1 MADSLCKFLD
11 ARCITGSQF
20 LATYFSAQKP
30 LLFPTLVRRKRRR
43 KSLQI
48 AFCST
53 SISPYLD
60 VVSTHEHSDGTLLF
74 RFGDPSEIEKEVEL
88 EESLLGVEEVG
99 RDSEEEFSVVN
110 VLDGDNERE
119 VIVKKVERE
128 ARGEAVTVVTDAGV
142 SESVVIG
149 NGRSDFVEV
158 ETGLSENFL
167 GDSADEIGLISPE
180 GIQNES
186 VAEVGIEN
194 AGHVEEIFEK
204 KDDSEASVP
213 PPPEN
218 SIPSLEV
225 EEKMMGQS
233 SDESFEELDD
243 DNSLL
248 LSSPAAMPVY
258 SDSVNTKEIEESEGE
273 GSSQF
278 TENDG
283 GKDCCDD
290 STHSME
296 NGDIEAVDNDIEIVQ
311 HTEQISE
318 NIDPILEGPVESVP
332 EGINLGNT
340 ETVAD
345 EISPENTPEG
355 INMGNT
361 ETVVDE
367 ISPENALEGINLGN
381 TETVV
386 DEISSDNA
394 PEGIDPG
401 NTETVVDEISS
412 DNAPEGNDQG
422 NSETVVDEISLENSL
437 DQGNSE
443 TVVDEISL
451 ENAPDGLDLGN
462 TETVVEEISLENS
475 LDLGNTET
483 VVEEISL
490 ENSLDLG
497 NTETVV
503 DEISLENSL
512 DLGNTETVVDEI
524 SLENSL
530 DLGNT
535 ETVVDEISLENA
547 PNGLD
552 LGNTET
558 VVDEISLEN
567 SLDLGHTETV
577 VDKISPE
584 NALGGINLGNT
595 ETVVEEISLEN
606 SLDLGNTETVVDEI
620 SLENSLDLGN
630 TETVVD
636 EISLENAPNGLDL
649 GNTETVVDEISLEN
663 TPDGLDLGNT
673 ETVVDKISPENALG
687 GINLGNTET
696 VVDEISPENVD
707 IRHLSMDAEDQSI
720 EVLNFENDDQTELS
734 NLSVDTE
741 DQASRNSTF
750 KDSDETDVIEVMPD
764 SPKLEAEPVFD
775 EEVDHNLISDSNE
788 SESPLPSDENLPSL
802 SLEEERKEDVENT
815 EIMEVYGHEVVE
827 DKSSDVLDSSKEATP
842 AAAELLLSSGATLL
856 QYPSKAFAGGHEAYF
871 IACGKW
877 LGVADAVG
885 SWSLEGSDPGVYA
898 QELMQNSE
906 SIVSQCDTDSIN
918 DPKQVLNLSV
928 SKTDSPGSST
938 VLIAHFDGKVLHVA
952 NIGDSGFIIVRNG
965 SVYRKSSPMLHEFNL
980 PIQIEKGDDPSQLLE
995 EYKIELD
1002 EGDIIVTATD
1012 ALFDNLYDQEIVS
1025 IVSRSLEA
1033 DKSPQEIAEILATRV
1048 QQVGSS
1054 ASGRSPFAD
1063 AAQAAGYVGYTGGKR
1078 DDVAV
1083 IVSLVQKVIVS
1094 NDN

>member
-43 KSLQI
+43 KSLHI

-53 SISPYLD
+53 SISPNLD

-74 RFGDPSEIEKEVEL
+74 RFGDPSEIEKEDEL
-88 EESLLGVEEVG
+88 EEPLLGVEEVG
-99 RDSEEEFSVVN
+99 RDSEEEFSVVK

-149 NGRSDFVEV
+149 TGRSDFVEV

-296 NGDIEAVDNDIEIVQ
+296 NGAASVDIEAADNDIEIVQ

-345 EISPENTPEG
+345 EISPENAPEG
-355 INMGNT
+355 INLGNT

-367 ISPENALEGINLGN
+367 ISPENAPEGINLGNTETVVDEISSENAPEGINLGN

-401 NTETVVDEISS
+401 NTETVVDEISLENS
-412 DNAPEGNDQG
+412 LDGIDLGNT
-422 NSETVVDEISLENSL
+422 ETVVDEISLENSL
-437 DQGNSE
+437 DGIDLGNTE

-462 TETVVEEISLENS
+462 TETVVDEISLENAPDG

-483 VVEEISL
+483 VVDEISL
-490 ENSLDLG
+490 ENSLDGIDLG

-512 DLGNTETVVDEI
+512 DLGNTETVVE
-524 SLENSL
+524 
-530 DLGNT
+530 
-535 ETVVDEISLENA
+535 
-547 PNGLD
+547 
-552 LGNTET
+552 
-558 VVDEISLEN
+558 
-567 SLDLGHTETV
+567 
-577 VDKISPE
+577 
-584 NALGGINLGNT
+584 
-595 ETVVEEISLEN
+595 
-606 SLDLGNTETVVDEI
+606 
-620 SLENSLDLGN
+620 
-630 TETVVD
+630 
-636 EISLENAPNGLDL
+636 
-649 GNTETVVDEISLEN
+649 
-663 TPDGLDLGNT
+663 
-673 ETVVDKISPENALG
+673 
-687 GINLGNTET
+687 
-696 VVDEISPENVD
+696 EISPENVD
-707 IRHLSMDAEDQSI
+707 IRHLSMGAEDQSI

-775 EEVDHNLISDSNE
+775 EEVDHNLISESNE

-842 AAAELLLSSGATLL
+842 AAAELILSSGATLL

-1063 AAQAAGYVGYTGGKR
+1063 AAQAAGYAGYTGGKR

>member
-43 KSLQI
+43 KSLHI

-53 SISPYLD
+53 SISPNLD

-74 RFGDPSEIEKEVEL
+74 RFGDPSEIEKEDEL
-88 EESLLGVEEVG
+88 EEPLLGVEEVG
-99 RDSEEEFSVVN
+99 RDSEEEFSVVK

-158 ETGLSENFL
+158 ETGLSEKFL

-296 NGDIEAVDNDIEIVQ
+296 NGAASVDIEAVNNDIEIVQ

-345 EISPENTPEG
+345 EISPENAPEG
-355 INMGNT
+355 INLGNT

-367 ISPENALEGINLGN
+367 ISPENAPEGINLGN

-386 DEISSDNA
+386 DEISPENAPEGINLGNTETVVDKISSDNA

-422 NSETVVDEISLENSL
+422 NSETVVDEISLENSPE
-437 DQGNSE
+437 GIN
-443 TVVDEISL
+443 
-451 ENAPDGLDLGN
+451 
-462 TETVVEEISLENS
+462 
-475 LDLGNTET
+475 
-483 VVEEISL
+483 
-490 ENSLDLG
+490 LG

-503 DEISLENSL
+503 DEISPENAPEGIN
-512 DLGNTETVVDEI
+512 LGNTETVVDEI
-524 SLENSL
+524 SPENAPEGIN
-530 DLGNT
+530 LGNT
-535 ETVVDEISLENA
+535 ETVVDEISPENA
-547 PNGLD
+547 PEGIN

-558 VVDEISLEN
+558 VVDEIS
-567 SLDLGHTETV
+567 
-577 VDKISPE
+577 PE
-584 NALGGINLGNT
+584 NA
-595 ETVVEEISLEN
+595 
-606 SLDLGNTETVVDEI
+606 
-620 SLENSLDLGN
+620 
-630 TETVVD
+630 
-636 EISLENAPNGLDL
+636 
-649 GNTETVVDEISLEN
+649 
-663 TPDGLDLGNT
+663 
-673 ETVVDKISPENALG
+673 PE

-775 EEVDHNLISDSNE
+775 EEVDHNLISESNE
-788 SESPLPSDENLPSL
+788 SESLLPSDENLPSL

-815 EIMEVYGHEVVE
+815 EIMEVYDHEVVE
-827 DKSSDVLDSSKEATP
+827 DKYSEVLDSSKEATP
-842 AAAELLLSSGATLL
+842 AAAELILSSGATLL

-1083 IVSLVQKVIVS
+1083 IVSVVQKVIVS

>member
-30 LLFPTLVRRKRRR
+30 LLVPTLVRRKRRR
-43 KSLQI
+43 KSLHI

-53 SISPYLD
+53 SISPNLD

-74 RFGDPSEIEKEVEL
+74 RFGDPSEIEKEDEL
-88 EESLLGVEEVG
+88 EDPLLGVEEVG
-99 RDSEEEFSVVN
+99 RDSEEEFSVVK

-119 VIVKKVERE
+119 VIVKKVQRE

-296 NGDIEAVDNDIEIVQ
+296 NGAASVDIEAADNDIEIVQ

-345 EISPENTPEG
+345 EISPENAPEG
-355 INMGNT
+355 INLGNT
-361 ETVVDE
+361 ETIVDE
-367 ISPENALEGINLGN
+367 ISPENAPEGINLGN

-437 DQGNSE
+437 DLGNTE

-462 TETVVEEISLENS
+462 TETVV
-475 LDLGNTET
+475 
-483 VVEEISL
+483 
-490 ENSLDLG
+490 
-497 NTETVV
+497 
-503 DEISLENSL
+503 DEISLENAP
-512 DLGNTETVVDEI
+512 DG
-524 SLENSL
+524 L

-547 PNGLD
+547 PDGLD
-552 LGNTET
+552 LGN
-558 VVDEISLEN
+558 
-567 SLDLGHTETV
+567 TETV

-595 ETVVEEISLEN
+595 ETVVDESSLEN
-606 SLDLGNTETVVDEI
+606 APVG
-620 SLENSLDLGN
+620 LDLGN

-636 EISLENAPNGLDL
+636 EISLENAPDGLDL
-649 GNTETVVDEISLEN
+649 GNTETVVDKISLEN
-663 TPDGLDLGNT
+663 APDGLDLGNT

-720 EVLNFENDDQTELS
+720 EVLNFENDNQTVLS
-734 NLSVDTE
+734 NLSVATE
-741 DQASRNSTF
+741 DQASRNNTF

-775 EEVDHNLISDSNE
+775 EEVDHNLISESNE

-802 SLEEERKEDVENT
+802 SLEEERKEDVTNT

-842 AAAELLLSSGATLL
+842 AAAELILSSGATLL
-856 QYPSKAFAGGHEAYF
+856 QYPSKVDMKH
-871 IACGKW
+871 I
-877 LGVADAVG
+877 LLLVG
-885 SWSLEGSDPGVYA
+885 SG
-898 QELMQNSE
+898 
-906 SIVSQCDTDSIN
+906 
-918 DPKQVLNLSV
+918 
-928 SKTDSPGSST
+928 
-938 VLIAHFDGKVLHVA
+938 
-952 NIGDSGFIIVRNG
+952 
-965 SVYRKSSPMLHEFNL
+965 
-980 PIQIEKGDDPSQLLE
+980 
-995 EYKIELD
+995 
-1002 EGDIIVTATD
+1002 
-1012 ALFDNLYDQEIVS
+1012 
-1025 IVSRSLEA
+1025 
-1033 DKSPQEIAEILATRV
+1033 
-1048 QQVGSS
+1048 
-1054 ASGRSPFAD
+1054 
-1063 AAQAAGYVGYTGGKR
+1063 
-1078 DDVAV
+1078 
-1083 IVSLVQKVIVS
+1083 
-1094 NDN
+1094 

>member
-30 LLFPTLVRRKRRR
+30 LLFPTLVRRR
-43 KSLQI
+43 KSLHI

-53 SISPYLD
+53 SISPNLD

-74 RFGDPSEIEKEVEL
+74 RFGDPSEIEKEDEL
-88 EESLLGVEEVG
+88 EEPLLGVEEVG
-99 RDSEEEFSVVN
+99 RDSEEEFSVVK

-119 VIVKKVERE
+119 VIVKKVKRE
-128 ARGEAVTVVTDAGV
+128 AKGEAVTVVTDAGV

-296 NGDIEAVDNDIEIVQ
+296 NGAASVDIEAADNDIEIVQ

-318 NIDPILEGPVESVP
+318 NIDPILEGPMESVP

-340 ETVAD
+340 KTVAD

-355 INMGNT
+355 INLGNT

-367 ISPENALEGINLGN
+367 ISPENAPEGINLGN

-386 DEISSDNA
+386 DEISSENA

-422 NSETVVDEISLENSL
+422 NN
-437 DQGNSE
+437 
-443 TVVDEISL
+443 
-451 ENAPDGLDLGN
+451 
-462 TETVVEEISLENS
+462 
-475 LDLGNTET
+475 
-483 VVEEISL
+483 
-490 ENSLDLG
+490 
-497 NTETVV
+497 
-503 DEISLENSL
+503 
-512 DLGNTETVVDEI
+512 
-524 SLENSL
+524 
-530 DLGNT
+530 

-558 VVDEISLEN
+558 VV
-567 SLDLGHTETV
+567 
-577 VDKISPE
+577 
-584 NALGGINLGNT
+584 
-595 ETVVEEISLEN
+595 EEISLEN
-606 SLDLGNTETVVDEI
+606 
-620 SLENSLDLGN
+620 
-630 TETVVD
+630 
-636 EISLENAPNGLDL
+636 A
-649 GNTETVVDEISLEN
+649 
-663 TPDGLDLGNT
+663 PDGLDLGNT
-673 ETVVDKISPENALG
+673 ETSRECSDGLD
-687 GINLGNTET
+687 LGNTET

-707 IRHLSMDAEDQSI
+707 SRHLSMDAEDQSI
-720 EVLNFENDDQTELS
+720 KVLNFQNDDQTELS

-775 EEVDHNLISDSNE
+775 EEVDHNLISESNE
-788 SESPLPSDENLPSL
+788 SESPLPLGMQHAPLQDSSEFSRHKTDPQAQLDMSDENLPSL

-815 EIMEVYGHEVVE
+815 EIMEEYGHEVVE

-842 AAAELLLSSGATLL
+842 AAAELILSSGATLL

-885 SWSLEGSDPGVYA
+885 SWSLEGKISLTRFPIVHGTWSDPGVYA

-906 SIVSQCDTDSIN
+906 SIVCQCDTDSIN

-952 NIGDSGFIIVRNG
+952 NIGDSGFIIVWNG
-965 SVYRKSSPMLHEFNL
+965 SVYRKSSPMLHEFNM

-1033 DKSPQEIAEILATRV
+1033 DKSPQEIAEILATSV

-1054 ASGRSPFAD
+1054 ASGRSPFGD

-1083 IVSLVQKVIVS
+1083 IVSVVQKVIVS

>member
-11 ARCITGSQF
+11 ARRITGSQF
-20 LATYFSAQKP
+20 FGTYFSAQKP

-43 KSLQI
+43 KSLHI

-53 SISPYLD
+53 PISLNLD
-60 VVSTHEHSDGTLLF
+60 VVSTYEHSDGTLLF
-74 RFGDPSEIEKEVEL
+74 RFGDPSEIAKEDEL
-88 EESLLGVEEVG
+88 EEPHLGVEEVG
-99 RDSEEEFSVVN
+99 RDSEEEFSVVK
-110 VLDGDNERE
+110 VLDGENERE

-158 ETGLSENFL
+158 ETGLSEN
-167 GDSADEIGLISPE
+167 SVDEIGSISAE
-180 GIQNES
+180 GIQSES
-186 VAEVGIEN
+186 VAEVDIEN

-213 PPPEN
+213 PPPDN

-225 EEKMMGQS
+225 EEEMMGQS
-233 SDESFEELDD
+233 SDESLEELDD
-243 DNSLL
+243 DKSLL
-248 LSSPAAMPVY
+248 LSSPTAMPVY

-273 GSSQF
+273 GSSQL

-290 STHSME
+290 STPSME
-296 NGDIEAVDNDIEIVQ
+296 NGAASVDIEAADNDIEIVQ
-311 HTEQISE
+311 WTEQISE
-318 NIDPILEGPVESVP
+318 NIDPILEGPAKSVP

-340 ETVAD
+340 ETIAD
-345 EISPENTPEG
+345 EISPENAP
-355 INMGNT
+355 
-361 ETVVDE
+361 
-367 ISPENALEGINLGN
+367 EGINLGN

-386 DEISSDNA
+386 D
-394 PEGIDPG
+394 G
-401 NTETVVDEISS
+401 ISS

-437 DQGNSE
+437 DG
-443 TVVDEISL
+443 I
-451 ENAPDGLDLGN
+451 DLGN
-462 TETVVEEISLENS
+462 TET
-475 LDLGNTET
+475 
-483 VVEEISL
+483 
-490 ENSLDLG
+490 
-497 NTETVV
+497 
-503 DEISLENSL
+503 
-512 DLGNTETVVDEI
+512 
-524 SLENSL
+524 
-530 DLGNT
+530 
-535 ETVVDEISLENA
+535 A
-547 PNGLD
+547 
-552 LGNTET
+552 
-558 VVDEISLEN
+558 
-567 SLDLGHTETV
+567 
-577 VDKISPE
+577 
-584 NALGGINLGNT
+584 
-595 ETVVEEISLEN
+595 
-606 SLDLGNTETVVDEI
+606 
-620 SLENSLDLGN
+620 
-630 TETVVD
+630 
-636 EISLENAPNGLDL
+636 
-649 GNTETVVDEISLEN
+649 
-663 TPDGLDLGNT
+663 
-673 ETVVDKISPENALG
+673 VDKISPENALG

-696 VVDEISPENVD
+696 VVDEISPDNVD

-750 KDSDETDVIEVMPD
+750 KDSDETEVMPD
-764 SPKLEAEPVFD
+764 CPKLEAEPVFD
-775 EEVDHNLISDSNE
+775 EEVDHNLISESNE

-802 SLEEERKEDVENT
+802 SLEEKRKEDVENT
-815 EIMEVYGHEVVE
+815 EIMEVYDHEVVE
-827 DKSSDVLDSSKEATP
+827 DKYSEVLDSSKEATP
-842 AAAELLLSSGATLL
+842 AAAELILSSGATLL

-885 SWSLEGSDPGVYA
+885 TWSLEGSDPGVYA

-906 SIVSQCDTDSIN
+906 SIVSKCNKDSIN
-918 DPKQVLNLSV
+918 DPKQVLNLSI

-938 VLIAHFDGKVLHVA
+938 VLIAHFDGKALHVA

-1002 EGDIIVTATD
+1002 EGDVIVTATD

-1025 IVSRSLEA
+1025 IVSRSLKA
-1033 DKSPQEIAEILATRV
+1033 DQSPQEIAEILATRV

-1083 IVSLVQKVIVS
+1083 IVSVVQKVIVS
-1094 NDN
+1094 NDNYFDVSKKVTVTSMLMGFSSSVASLK

>member
-43 KSLQI
+43 KSLHI

-53 SISPYLD
+53 SISPNLD

-74 RFGDPSEIEKEVEL
+74 RFGDPSEIEKEDEL
-88 EESLLGVEEVG
+88 EEPLLGVEEVG
-99 RDSEEEFSVVN
+99 RDSEEEFSVVK

-167 GDSADEIGLISPE
+167 GDSAHEIGLISPE

-258 SDSVNTKEIEESEGE
+258 SDSVNTMEIEESEGE

-283 GKDCCDD
+283 GKDFCDD
-290 STHSME
+290 STHLME
-296 NGDIEAVDNDIEIVQ
+296 NGAASVDIEAADNDIEIVQ

-355 INMGNT
+355 IN
-361 ETVVDE
+361 
-367 ISPENALEGINLGN
+367 LGN

-394 PEGIDPG
+394 LEGIDPG

-437 DQGNSE
+437 DLGNTE

-451 ENAPDGLDLGN
+451 ENAPDG
-462 TETVVEEISLENS
+462 
-475 LDLGNTET
+475 
-483 VVEEISL
+483 
-490 ENSLDLG
+490 
-497 NTETVV
+497 
-503 DEISLENSL
+503 L

-567 SLDLGHTETV
+567 APNGLD
-577 VDKISPE
+577 
-584 NALGGINLGNT
+584 LGNT
-595 ETVVEEISLEN
+595 ETVVDEISLEN
-606 SLDLGNTETVVDEI
+606 APDGLALGNTETVVDEI

-636 EISLENAPNGLDL
+636 KISLENAPNGLDL

-663 TPDGLDLGNT
+663 APDGLDLGNT

-720 EVLNFENDDQTELS
+720 EVLNFENDDQTELI

-775 EEVDHNLISDSNE
+775 EEVDHNLISESNE

-842 AAAELLLSSGATLL
+842 AAAELILSSGATLL

-965 SVYRKSSPMLHEFNL
+965 SVYRKSSPMLHEFNF

-1033 DKSPQEIAEILATRV
+1033 DKSPQEIAEILATSV

-1083 IVSLVQKVIVS
+1083 IVSVVQKVIVS

>member
-43 KSLQI
+43 KSLHI

-53 SISPYLD
+53 SISPNLD

-74 RFGDPSEIEKEVEL
+74 RFGDPSEIEKEDEL
-88 EESLLGVEEVG
+88 EEPLLGVGEVG
-99 RDSEEEFSVVN
+99 RDSEEEFSVVK

-119 VIVKKVERE
+119 VIIKKVERE

-243 DNSLL
+243 DNSFL

-296 NGDIEAVDNDIEIVQ
+296 NGAASVDIEAADNDIEIVQ

-318 NIDPILEGPVESVP
+318 NIDPILEGPMESVP

-345 EISPENTPEG
+345 EISPENAPEG
-355 INMGNT
+355 INLGNT

-367 ISPENALEGINLGN
+367 ISPENAPEGINLGN

-437 DQGNSE
+437 DLGNTE

-462 TETVVEEISLENS
+462 TETVV
-475 LDLGNTET
+475 
-483 VVEEISL
+483 
-490 ENSLDLG
+490 
-497 NTETVV
+497 
-503 DEISLENSL
+503 
-512 DLGNTETVVDEI
+512 
-524 SLENSL
+524 
-530 DLGNT
+530 
-535 ETVVDEISLENA
+535 DEISLENA
-547 PNGLD
+547 
-552 LGNTET
+552 
-558 VVDEISLEN
+558 
-567 SLDLGHTETV
+567 
-577 VDKISPE
+577 
-584 NALGGINLGNT
+584 
-595 ETVVEEISLEN
+595 
-606 SLDLGNTETVVDEI
+606 
-620 SLENSLDLGN
+620 
-630 TETVVD
+630 
-636 EISLENAPNGLDL
+636 
-649 GNTETVVDEISLEN
+649 
-663 TPDGLDLGNT
+663 PDGLDLGNT

-720 EVLNFENDDQTELS
+720 EVLHFENDDQTELS

-764 SPKLEAEPVFD
+764 SPKLEAKPVFD
-775 EEVDHNLISDSNE
+775 EEVDHNLISESNE

-827 DKSSDVLDSSKEATP
+827 AKSSDVLDSSKEATP
-842 AAAELLLSSGATLL
+842 AAAELILSSGATLL

-1048 QQVGSS
+1048 QQAGSS

-1083 IVSLVQKVIVS
+1083 IVSVVQKVIVS

>member
-11 ARCITGSQF
+11 GRCITGSQF
-20 LATYFSAQKP
+20 FATYFSAQKP
-30 LLFPTLVRRKRRR
+30 FLFPTLVRRKRRR
-43 KSLQI
+43 KSLHI

-53 SISPYLD
+53 PISTNLD

-74 RFGDPSEIEKEVEL
+74 RFGDPREIAKEDEL
-88 EESLLGVEEVG
+88 EEPLL
-99 RDSEEEFSVVN
+99 DSEEEFSVVK

-149 NGRSDFVEV
+149 NGRNDLVEV
-158 ETGLSENFL
+158 ETGLSKNFL
-167 GDSADEIGLISPE
+167 GDSAVEIGSFSPE

-186 VAEVGIEN
+186 VAEVDIEN
-194 AGHVEEIFEK
+194 AVHVEEIFEK

-218 SIPSLEV
+218 SITSLEV
-225 EEKMMGQS
+225 EEEMMGQT

-243 DNSLL
+243 DKSLV
-248 LSSPAAMPVY
+248 LSSPTAMPVY
-258 SDSVNTKEIEESEGE
+258 SDLVNTKEIEEFEGE
-273 GSSQF
+273 GSSQL

-283 GKDCCDD
+283 DKDCCYD
-290 STHSME
+290 STHSKE
-296 NGDIEAVDNDIEIVQ
+296 NGAASADIEAAHNDIEIVQ
-311 HTEQISE
+311 QIEQISE
-318 NIDPILEGPVESVP
+318 NIGSILEGSTESVPEGINLGNAKTVADEISPENAP

-340 ETVAD
+340 ETVGD
-345 EISPENTPEG
+345 EISP
-355 INMGNT
+355 
-361 ETVVDE
+361 D
-367 ISPENALEGINLGN
+367 NAPEGINLGN
-381 TETVV
+381 TEAVV

-394 PEGIDPG
+394 PEGIDKG

-412 DNAPEGNDQG
+412 DNSPEGNDQG
-422 NSETVVDEISLENSL
+422 NTETVVDEISLENSL
-437 DQGNSE
+437 DGIDLGNTETVVDEISLEKSLDGIDLGNTETVVDEISLENSLNGIDLGNTETVVDEISLENSLDGIDLGNTGTVVDEISLQNSLDGIDLGNTETVVDEINLENSLDGIDLGNTETVVDEISLKNSLDGIDLGNTETVVEEISLENFLDGIDLGNTETVIDEISLENSLDGIDLGNTE

-462 TETVVEEISLENS
+462 SETF
-475 LDLGNTET
+475 
-483 VVEEISL
+483 
-490 ENSLDLG
+490 
-497 NTETVV
+497 
-503 DEISLENSL
+503 
-512 DLGNTETVVDEI
+512 
-524 SLENSL
+524 
-530 DLGNT
+530 
-535 ETVVDEISLENA
+535 
-547 PNGLD
+547 
-552 LGNTET
+552 
-558 VVDEISLEN
+558 
-567 SLDLGHTETV
+567 
-577 VDKISPE
+577 
-584 NALGGINLGNT
+584 
-595 ETVVEEISLEN
+595 
-606 SLDLGNTETVVDEI
+606 
-620 SLENSLDLGN
+620 
-630 TETVVD
+630 
-636 EISLENAPNGLDL
+636 
-649 GNTETVVDEISLEN
+649 
-663 TPDGLDLGNT
+663 
-673 ETVVDKISPENALG
+673 VDKISPENALG

-720 EVLNFENDDQTELS
+720 EVLNFENDEQTELS

-750 KDSDETDVIEVMPD
+750 KDSDVTEVMPD

-775 EEVDHNLISDSNE
+775 EEVDHNIISESNE

-802 SLEEERKEDVENT
+802 SLEEERKEDVENN

-827 DKSSDVLDSSKEATP
+827 DKSSEVLVSSKEATP
-842 AAAELLLSSGATLL
+842 AAAELILSSGATLL

-898 QELMQNSE
+898 QELMQNSQ
-906 SIVSQCDTDSIN
+906 SIVSQCDKDSIN

-938 VLIAHFDGKVLHVA
+938 VLIAHFDGKALHVA

-965 SVYRKSSPMLHEFNL
+965 NVYRKSSPMLHEFNL
-980 PIQIEKGDDPSQLLE
+980 PIQIEKGDDPYQLLE

-1025 IVSRSLEA
+1025 IASRSLEA

-1078 DDVAV
+1078 DDVAA
-1083 IVSLVQKVIVS
+1083 IVSVVQKVIVS
-1094 NDN
+1094 NNN

>member
-43 KSLQI
+43 KSLHI

-53 SISPYLD
+53 SISPNLD

-74 RFGDPSEIEKEVEL
+74 RFGDPSEIEKEDEL
-88 EESLLGVEEVG
+88 EEPLLGVEEVG
-99 RDSEEEFSVVN
+99 WDSEEEFSVVK

-149 NGRSDFVEV
+149 NGRSHFVEV

-204 KDDSEASVP
+204 KDDNEASVP

-225 EEKMMGQS
+225 EEKIMGQS

-296 NGDIEAVDNDIEIVQ
+296 NGAASVDIEAADNDIEIVQ

-318 NIDPILEGPVESVP
+318 NIDPILQGPVESVP

-345 EISPENTPEG
+345 EISPENAPDGINLGNTETIVDEISPENAPEG
-355 INMGNT
+355 INLGNT

-367 ISPENALEGINLGN
+367 ISPENAPEGINLGNTETVVDEISPENAPEGINLGN

-394 PEGIDPG
+394 PEG
-401 NTETVVDEISS
+401 
-412 DNAPEGNDQG
+412 NDQG
-422 NSETVVDEISLENSL
+422 SS
-437 DQGNSE
+437 
-443 TVVDEISL
+443 
-451 ENAPDGLDLGN
+451 
-462 TETVVEEISLENS
+462 
-475 LDLGNTET
+475 
-483 VVEEISL
+483 
-490 ENSLDLG
+490 
-497 NTETVV
+497 
-503 DEISLENSL
+503 
-512 DLGNTETVVDEI
+512 ETVVDEI

-547 PNGLD
+547 PDGLD

-567 SLDLGHTETV
+567 
-577 VDKISPE
+577 
-584 NALGGINLGNT
+584 A
-595 ETVVEEISLEN
+595 
-606 SLDLGNTETVVDEI
+606 
-620 SLENSLDLGN
+620 
-630 TETVVD
+630 
-636 EISLENAPNGLDL
+636 
-649 GNTETVVDEISLEN
+649 
-663 TPDGLDLGNT
+663 PDGLDLGNT

-775 EEVDHNLISDSNE
+775 EEVDHNLISESNE

-815 EIMEVYGHEVVE
+815 EIMEMYDHEVVE
-827 DKSSDVLDSSKEATP
+827 DKYSEVLDSSKKATP
-842 AAAELLLSSGATLL
+842 AAAELILSSGATLL

-1083 IVSLVQKVIVS
+1083 IVSVVQKS
-1094 NDN
+1094 NCNIYVDGVQLLH

>member
-11 ARCITGSQF
+11 ARCITGSHF

-43 KSLQI
+43 KSLHI

-53 SISPYLD
+53 SISPNLD
-60 VVSTHEHSDGTLLF
+60 VVSTHEYSDGTLLF
-74 RFGDPSEIEKEVEL
+74 RFGDPSEIEKEDEL

-99 RDSEEEFSVVN
+99 RDSEEEFSVVK

-142 SESVVIG
+142 SESVLIG

-225 EEKMMGQS
+225 EEKMMDQS

-296 NGDIEAVDNDIEIVQ
+296 NGAASVDIEAADNDIEIVQ

-345 EISPENTPEG
+345 EISPENAPEG
-355 INMGNT
+355 INLGNT

-367 ISPENALEGINLGN
+367 ISPENAPEGINLGN

-437 DQGNSE
+437 DG
-443 TVVDEISL
+443 I
-451 ENAPDGLDLGN
+451 
-462 TETVVEEISLENS
+462 
-475 LDLGNTET
+475 
-483 VVEEISL
+483 
-490 ENSLDLG
+490 
-497 NTETVV
+497 
-503 DEISLENSL
+503 

-547 PNGLD
+547 
-552 LGNTET
+552 
-558 VVDEISLEN
+558 
-567 SLDLGHTETV
+567 
-577 VDKISPE
+577 
-584 NALGGINLGNT
+584 
-595 ETVVEEISLEN
+595 
-606 SLDLGNTETVVDEI
+606 
-620 SLENSLDLGN
+620 
-630 TETVVD
+630 
-636 EISLENAPNGLDL
+636 
-649 GNTETVVDEISLEN
+649 
-663 TPDGLDLGNT
+663 PDGLDLGNT

-707 IRHLSMDAEDQSI
+707 IRHLSMDAEDQST
-720 EVLNFENDDQTELS
+720 EVLNFENDNQTELS

-750 KDSDETDVIEVMPD
+750 KDSDETDVIEVMPA

-775 EEVDHNLISDSNE
+775 EEVDHNLISESNE

-802 SLEEERKEDVENT
+802 SLEDERKEDVENT

-842 AAAELLLSSGATLL
+842 AAAELILSSGATLL

-938 VLIAHFDGKVLHVA
+938 VLISHFDGKVLHVA